1 MKVLVIAQAAHL
13 INIAY
18 AMSLGETNLPSWDA
32 APEQV
37 RASTIAGVEMHL
49 ANPDTTPELS
59 HQSWLAAK
67 EADGWKYGEQ
77 RDYENKLHPCILP
90 YEDLPPEQ
98 KAKDYL
104 FQGVVHALKDIP
116 DGEAESETIASLQG
130 QVAQLSEQLTNAKRV
145 ATPAE
150 ASAPDTSNRTVT
162 NGQAVKYIGF
172 RPEWEDRVYNSGIA
186 FVTDQVRVLPF
197 ELARSLLRH
206 TDLFEPATVETE
218 TETASTE
225 APITDDTQAL
235 LDKGK
240 KATDEKD
247 SKQFEVQALYDQI
260 DRMNSKAAVAHF
272 AKVNYNQELDTSA
285 KLVDLKANAKRF
297 IDQFGV
303 V

>member
-1 MKVLVIAQAAHL
+1 MKILVIAQVAHL
-13 INIAY
+13 INLAY
-18 AMSLGETNLPSWDA
+18 CAALGDTGQPAWED
-32 APEQV
+32 APEQR
-37 RASTIAGVEMHL
+37 RASILAGVQMHIDK
-49 ANPDTTPELS
+49 PDATPEQS
-59 HQSWLAAK
+59 HESWLAAK
-67 EADGWKYGEQ
+67 EADGWKYGET
-77 RDYENKLHPCILP
+77 RDDEKKLHPCVLP
-90 YEDLPPEQ
+90 YADLPAEQ

-104 FQGVVHALKDIP
+104 FRGVVHALKDIP
-116 DGEAESETIASLQG
+116 DGDAESETITGLQE
-130 QVAQLSEQLTNAKRV
+130 QIAQLSEQLTNAKSV
-145 ATPAE
+145 ATLAAPSTPGMSNPAV
-150 ASAPDTSNRTVT
+150 A

-206 TDLFEPATVETE
+206 TDLFEAATVETA
-218 TETASTE
+218 TDTASTE

-272 AKVNYNQELDTSA
+272 AKVNYNQELDTNA